1 MASTFRTRKKTHF
14 APFARQSRTI
24 GSIGFDTFAEDIRR
38 ILIEV
43 RDTGVDGSELKSHV
57 VARVQ
62 DYSFE
67 LSFSEG
73 AISEL
78 FLELCD
84 LMLDGRLAR
93 IPEDALRVYLT
104 VLAYAETVEADLLQ
118 DFKTLAELTGLPDPS
133 AVKAALMHLETEG
146 YIGSPDDSSLPGK
159 NLRPGKDREDEVSGE
174 SSVIP

>member
-14 APFARQSRTI
+14 ASFARQSRTI

-43 RDTGVDGSELKSHV
+43 RDTRVDASELKSHV

-78 FLELCD
+78 FLQLCD

-93 IPEDALRVYLT
+93 IPDDALRVYLA

-118 DFKTLAELTGLPDPS
+118 DFETLAELTGLSGPS
-133 AVKAALMHLETEG
+133 AVKTALLHLETEG
-146 YIGSPDDSSLPGK
+146 YISASDDSSPPGK
-159 NLRPGKDREDEVSGE
+159 NLRPGEDSEDEISEE
-174 SSVIP
+174 SSFMP

>member
-14 APFARQSRTI
+14 ASFARQPRGI
-24 GSIGFDTFAEDIRR
+24 GSIGFDTFADDIRK

-43 RDTGVDGSELKSHV
+43 RDTRVDGSELRSHV

-62 DYSFE
+62 GYSFE

-93 IPEDALRVYLT
+93 LPEDALRVYLA
-104 VLAYAETVEADLLQ
+104 VLAYAEAVEADLHQ
-118 DFKTLAELTGLPDPS
+118 DFETLAELTGLPGPS
-133 AVKAALMHLETEG
+133 AVKAALLHLETEG
-146 YIGSPDDSSLPGK
+146 YIGAPDDSSLPGK
-159 NLRPGKDREDEVSGE
+159 NPSRGNDSEDEVSEE
-174 SSVIP
+174 SSFAP